1 MGNSMQ
7 HWNGNHLCVIDTETT
22 GLDVDWHEIIQIC
35 ILPLDSNFTPRTDI
49 IPFYINMIPDN
60 PERASKEAMQK
71 NKLKLPELIK
81 TGFDKI
87 KVIDMLEDWIQSLGM
102 PVTAYGRPKCVM
114 PLGHNYAFDR
124 SFIMQ
129 WLGRELYD
137 QWFYYHFRDTMIYA
151 NCLNDKSAMHA
162 EKVPFSKTGL
172 QYLCSTLKIQTE
184 RAHDALS
191 DCIATAKV
199 YKHLVSGG
207 LIS

>member
-22 GLDVDWHEIIQIC
+22 GLDVDWHEMIQLC
-35 ILPLDSNFTPRTDI
+35 ILPLDSNLNPRTDVV
-49 IPFYINMIPDN
+49 PFYVNMIPDY
-60 PERASKEAMQK
+60 PERASKGAMRK
-71 NKLKLPELIK
+71 NKLKIPELVK
-81 TGFDKI
+81 SGFDRV
-87 KVIDMLEDWIQSLGM
+87 KVIDMLDDWIQSLGM
-102 PVTAYGRPKCVM
+102 PVTNYGRAKCVI

-151 NCLNDKSAMHA
+151 NCINDKAAMHA

-172 QYLCSTLKIQTE
+172 QYLCSTLKIKTE
-184 RAHDALS
+184 KAHDGLS
-191 DCIATAKV
+191 DCIAQV